1 MRRGLSDILATE
13 VLLFVWD
20 QCVLTSFDLVVP
32 YAAAC
37 VLALLDEPLQF
48 FLRDNDDPQVHEA
61 LMRLGKDL
69 QLTDVETCFRR
80 VVPKIAP
87 DARELTDA
95 ISARPPPGLLVEA
108 SLPGAAALGG
118 LADVVVD
125 SLADG
130 AGFTMHG
137 IVSVSHILL
146 RRFATSARHRRDH
159 ALTPPPRR
167 HAPLLPAEPGLSI
180 GVVRG
185 LPR

>member
-1 MRRGLSDILATE
+1 MRRGLSDILSTD

-20 QCVLTSFDLVVP
+20 QCVLTSFDLVIP

-69 QLTDVETCFRR
+69 QLTDVEACFRR

-137 IVSVSHILL
+137 IGSVSCLFT
-146 RRFATSARHRRDH
+146 RRVD
-159 ALTPPPRR
+159 
-167 HAPLLPAEPGLSI
+167 
-180 GVVRG
+180 GV
-185 LPR
+185 

>member
-1 MRRGLSDILATE
+1 MATNCWASRTNGCASSRRMVSSFSYSSLALP
-13 VLLFVWD
+13 LL
-20 QCVLTSFDLVVP
+20 P
-32 YAAAC
+32 AAAC
-37 VLALLDEPLQF
+37 ALALLDEPLQF
-48 FLRDNDDPQVHEA
+48 FLRDNEDPQVHEA
-61 LMRLGKDL
+61 LTRLGKDL
-69 QLTDVETCFRR
+69 QLTDVETSFRR

-137 IVSVSHILL
+137 IGSVSCLFT
-146 RRFATSARHRRDH
+146 RRVD
-159 ALTPPPRR
+159 
-167 HAPLLPAEPGLSI
+167 
-180 GVVRG
+180 GV
-185 LPR
+185 